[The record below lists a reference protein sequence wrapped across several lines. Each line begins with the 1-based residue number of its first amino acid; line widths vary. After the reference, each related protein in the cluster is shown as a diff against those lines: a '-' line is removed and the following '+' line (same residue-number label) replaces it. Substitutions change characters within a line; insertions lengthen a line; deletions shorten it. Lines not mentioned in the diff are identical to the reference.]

1 MNEKN
6 DENTNNKGFNKK
18 ISIIV
23 GIVLAIIIISCSIV
37 FFIKKVQENKV
48 GEYQGTGLIDLN
60 NKENVKI
67 EDNQKINISEELKK
81 EKQVKGI
88 VVKDIQ
94 LKTQSNMTNLVATVQ
109 NVSSEVF
116 EAKEVS
122 IVFKNQDDSEFAIVK
137 GYIDTME
144 PGGTATL
151 NTYTMADVANAYDF
165 EIQFN

>member
-1 MNEKN
+1 MDKKK
-6 DENTNNKGFNKK
+6 DENIKNKGFNKK
-18 ISIIV
+18 IIIIV
-23 GIVLAIIIISCSIV
+23 GIVLAIIIISCSTV
-37 FFIKKVQENKV
+37 FVINKVQENKV
-48 GEYQGTGLIDLN
+48 EENQGTGLIDLN

-67 EDNQKINISEELKK
+67 EGDKKINISEELKK

-109 NVSSEVF
+109 NVSSEIFV
-116 EAKEVS
+116 AKEVS

-144 PGGTATL
+144 PGETATL